1 MKEKDLKNLAE
12 KIAKAELIIQNSNDE
27 SVIENAQKLILK
39 LTSQITSIEDMLLL
53 DEKIQ
58 KFLKKSWLLEN
69 FLIQYLYKLKA

>member
-1 MKEKDLKNLAE
+1 MKEKDLKNLAK

-58 KFLKKSWLLEN
+58 KILKKSWLLEN

>member
-12 KIAKAELIIQNSNDE
+12 KIAKAELIIQNSDDE

-58 KFLKKSWLLEN
+58 KILKKS
-69 FLIQYLYKLKA
+69 

>member
-12 KIAKAELIIQNSNDE
+12 KIAEAELIIQNSNDE

-58 KFLKKSWLLEN
+58 KILKKS
-69 FLIQYLYKLKA
+69 

>member
-1 MKEKDLKNLAE
+1 MKEKDLKNLAK

-58 KFLKKSWLLEN
+58 KILKKSWLLEN
-69 FLIQYLYKLKA
+69 FLI

>member
-27 SVIENAQKLILK
+27 SVIENVQKLILK
-39 LTSQITSIEDMLLL
+39 LTGQITSIEDILLL

-58 KFLKKSWLLEN
+58 KILKKS
-69 FLIQYLYKLKA
+69 

>member
-58 KFLKKSWLLEN
+58 KILKKS
-69 FLIQYLYKLKA
+69 

>member
-39 LTSQITSIEDMLLL
+39 LTSQITSIEDILLL

-58 KFLKKSWLLEN
+58 KILKKS
-69 FLIQYLYKLKA
+69 

>member
-1 MKEKDLKNLAE
+1 MKEKDLKNLAK

-58 KFLKKSWLLEN
+58 KILKKS
-69 FLIQYLYKLKA
+69 